1 MRRTV
6 RLQEISSRCDR
17 GRIPR

>member
-6 RLQEISSRCDR
+6 RLKEFSSRCDR

>member
-1 MRRTV
+1 MRRTRHAV
-6 RLQEISSRCDR
+6 DISSGCDR

>member
-6 RLQEISSRCDR
+6 RLKEISSRCDR